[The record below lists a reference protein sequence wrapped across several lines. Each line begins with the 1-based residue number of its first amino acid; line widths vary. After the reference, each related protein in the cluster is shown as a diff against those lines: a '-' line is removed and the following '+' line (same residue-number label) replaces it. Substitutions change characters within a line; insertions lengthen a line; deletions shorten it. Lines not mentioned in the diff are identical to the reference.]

1 MPKTYHVY
9 ILTNRTRS
17 TLYIG
22 MTGNLPQ
29 RMEQHATHEVEGF
42 TSKYNVDRLVHC
54 EEFDNPMDAIKRE
67 KQLKAWKR
75 AWKDELIDAA
85 NPTWRDLNKV

>member
-1 MPKTYHVY
+1 MARIYHVY

-29 RMEQHATHEVEGF
+29 RMEQHANHEIEGF
-42 TSKYNVDRLVHC
+42 TNKYNVDRLVYT
-54 EEFDNPMDAIKRE
+54 EEFDSPVDAIKRE

-75 AWKDELIDAA
+75 EWKDNLIETA
-85 NPTWRDLNKV
+85 NPTWRDLNKG

>member
-9 ILTNRTRS
+9 IMTNRTRS

-29 RMEQHATHEVEGF
+29 RMEQHANHEIEVF
-42 TSKYNVDRLVHC
+42 TSQYNVDRLVYY
-54 EEFDNPMDAIKRE
+54 EEFDNPTDAIKRE

-75 AWKDELIDAA
+75 ACKDKIIDAA
-85 NPTWRDLNKV
+85 NPTWRDLNEG